1 MSYGK
6 GNDDV
11 YSSVMERI
19 KRNDDDIDVFTQ
31 YIFDTVA
38 LFASQFTFNNSTYS
52 Y

>member
-1 MSYGK
+1 MK
-6 GNDDV
+6 
-11 YSSVMERI
+11 RI

-38 LFASQFTFNNSTYS
+38 LFASQFTVNNSTYS